1 MPRIIHFDIP
11 ADDPARAQ
19 KFYQDIFG
27 WKFDKWN
34 GPMEYWMVKT
44 GDDKQPGINGGLA
57 KRMPGQTG
65 MTNTIDVPS
74 VDEFSTKIQSKGGKV
89 IVPKMA
95 IPGVG
100 YFAQCLDTEGNIF
113 GIIQM
118 DQNAK

>member
-1 MPRIIHFDIP
+1 
-11 ADDPARAQ
+11 
-19 KFYQDIFG
+19 
-27 WKFDKWN
+27 
-34 GPMEYWMVKT
+34 
-44 GDDKQPGINGGLA
+44 
-57 KRMPGQTG
+57 

-74 VDEFSTKIQSKGGKV
+74 VDEFAKKIQSKGGKV

>member
-11 ADDPARAQ
+11 ADNPARAQ
-19 KFYQDIFG
+19 QFYSEIFG

-34 GPMEYWMVKT
+34 GPMEYWMAKT

-57 KRMPGQTG
+57 KRMPGQFG

-74 VDEFSTKIQSKGGKV
+74 VDDYAKKIQSKGGKV
-89 IVPKMA
+89 IAPKMP
-95 IPGVG
+95 IQGVG
-100 YFAQCLDTEGNIF
+100 YFAQCQDTEGNLF

-118 DQNAK
+118 DPNAK

>member
-19 KFYQDIFG
+19 KFYQEIFG

-34 GPMEYWMVKT
+34 GPMEYWMAKT

-57 KRMPGQTG
+57 KRMPGQAG

-74 VDEFSTKIQSKGGKV
+74 VDEFAKTIQSKGGKV

-100 YFAQCLDTEGNIF
+100 YFAQCLDTEGNCF

>member
-1 MPRIIHFDIP
+1 MPRITHFDIP

-19 KFYQDIFG
+19 KFYQEIFG

-57 KRMPGQTG
+57 KRMPGQIG

-74 VDEFSTKIQSKGGKV
+74 VDEFAKKIQSQGGKV

-100 YFAQCLDTEGNIF
+100 YFAQCLDTEGNKF

>member
-1 MPRIIHFDIP
+1 MPRIVHFDVP
-11 ADDPARAQ
+11 ADDPIRAQ
-19 KFYQDIFG
+19 KFYGEVFD

-44 GDDKQPGINGGLA
+44 GDDKQPGINGGLS
-57 KRMPGQTG
+57 KRMPGQAG
-65 MTNTIDVPS
+65 LTNTIDVTS
-74 VDEFSTKIQSKGGKV
+74 IDEYTKKIQAKGGQ
-89 IVPKMA
+89 IVSPKMP

-100 YFAQCLDTEGNIF
+100 YFAQCKDTEGNIF